1 MRAIALLSLSSPRS
15 RKRQAAVDGV
25 GDVLTVS
32 VGIFALVPGH
42 RAMRLPFLAAL
53 LASAFVSRA
62 SAVEFRID
70 DAWGRDSVQ
79 FRTTAPLEDVVG
91 STNQIKGKV
100 AVDPTDVRKKGME
113 GRIEIDTRTFKTG
126 LGLRDQHLAKTLKA
140 ADNPSAVFK
149 LTGIKSGPKSLEPD
163 KPSDFVLTGTLQIA
177 GVTKNVEVP
186 AQIAYLPKKEVTAKF
201 RPGNHLRIK
210 SDFDVTLSDYGIDR
224 AGPILEMQVGET
236 AHVSLSILATDATDE
251 ELAEYR
257 AGAKKYLGN
266 DARTN

>member
-1 MRAIALLSLSSPRS
+1 MRPSI
-15 RKRQAAVDGV
+15 
-25 GDVLTVS
+25 
-32 VGIFALVPGH
+32 
-42 RAMRLPFLAAL
+42 LPAL
-53 LASAFVSRA
+53 LASALALPAF
-62 SAVEFRID
+62 AVEFRID

-100 AVDPTDVRKKGME
+100 TLDPKDPGAKGTE
-113 GRIEIDTRTFKTG
+113 GRIEVDTRTFKTG

-140 ADNPSAVFK
+140 AQNPGAVFQ
-149 LTGIKSGPKSLEPD
+149 LNGIKSGPKSLDPD
-163 KPSDFVLTGTLQIA
+163 KPADFVLTGTLQIA

-210 SDFDVTLSDYGIDR
+210 CDFDVTLADYGIDR
-224 AGPILEMQVGET
+224 AGPILKMQVGET

-251 ELAEYR
+251 ELAGYR
-257 AGAKKYLGN
+257 EGAKKYLGN